1 MKLQI
6 FDIIGIKSGMD
17 YYLISFFNL
26 LKKNNINTSINSNFI
41 HEKKMFFPNIYKG
54 NLVVRVFKLLYS
66 LVKFW
71 FTIQKKETK
80 SVFLFY
86 GTYIDALFLFLFFLN
101 KNVFIDIHEL
111 VLLDNKNKFLHKIIN
126 FLFRNSKNSIIYHS
140 KRTKE
145 TLIEI
150 GFRGEAIYVPLF
162 RYEVKKDYN
171 LKYIGKEIHDLV
183 SNTKKNFLFFGN
195 IRKSKGVEELLQV
208 INYINKENIAIDK
221 LNIIV
226 AGADIFN
233 ILKNNDVIYNSFTK
247 ILLRQLNDSEMKYL
261 FSKSDII
268 LLPYTKITQSGV
280 LEMALQFE
288 KPILTSN
295 LDYFR
300 NILNQFPSFG
310 FNTNTTNVKEFTNKI
325 IELSKKS
332 QLPILKKDIET
343 YYSEKEYNLFITNFK
358 SKLI

>member
-1 MKLQI
+1 MNPGKFFGDNDKISSFCFLGAKLHN
-6 FDIIGIKSGMD
+6 
-17 YYLISFFNL
+17 ISVM
-26 LKKNNINTSINSNFI
+26 TS
-41 HEKKMFFPNIYKG
+41 
-54 NLVVRVFKLLYS
+54 S
-66 LVKFW
+66 L
-71 FTIQKKETK
+71 
-80 SVFLFY
+80 
-86 GTYIDALFLFLFFLN
+86 LFLLGN
-101 KNVFIDIHEL
+101 
-111 VLLDNKNKFLHKIIN
+111 
-126 FLFRNSKNSIIYHS
+126 
-140 KRTKE
+140 
-145 TLIEI
+145 
-150 GFRGEAIYVPLF
+150 AI
-162 RYEVKKDYN
+162 
-171 LKYIGKEIHDLV
+171 
-183 SNTKKNFLFFGN
+183 
-195 IRKSKGVEELLQV
+195 
-208 INYINKENIAIDK
+208 A
-221 LNIIV
+221 
-226 AGADIFN
+226 
-233 ILKNNDVIYNSFTK
+233 SFT
-247 ILLRQLNDSEMKYL
+247 N